1 MNAMDMLPVDLL
13 PMAWQ
18 GITGNHH
25 ALLRVV
31 PTADLN
37 TTLALAIGRI
47 VGMYFITISKSKALA
62 VGFTNYSAR
71 LLVRCSLRPTSC

>member
-37 TTLALAIGRI
+37 TTLALAIGVLLI
-47 VGMYFITISKSKALA
+47 CIYYNVKSKALA
-62 VGFTNYSAR
+62 VGFTSCSAH
-71 LLVRCSLRPTSC
+71 LSVRGLLRPTSC